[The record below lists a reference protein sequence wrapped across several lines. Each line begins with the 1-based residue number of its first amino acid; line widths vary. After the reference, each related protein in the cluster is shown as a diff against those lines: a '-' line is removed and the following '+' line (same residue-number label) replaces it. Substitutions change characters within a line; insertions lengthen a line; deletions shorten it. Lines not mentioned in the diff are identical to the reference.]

1 MDIGNL
7 PIFSGDKKTTKSRS
21 NDISD
26 TKAAKNPWEEIG
38 DYNEGPAT
46 NGNMNDTD
54 EEESEVEQRE
64 TVVKTPSAKERQ
76 ESDDAASIASQA
88 AVKESKKN
96 QLQK

>member
-7 PIFSGDKKTTKSRS
+7 PIFSGDKNTNKSRS
-21 NDISD
+21 NDIS
-26 TKAAKNPWEEIG
+26 AKNPWEEIG

-46 NGNMNDTD
+46 NCNMNDTD
-54 EEESEVEQRE
+54 EEENEVEQRE

-96 QLQK
+96 QLKK